1 MNQSEALA
9 EVQSGRLRPVYLLY
23 GGEPFLEEELLKVMR
38 AAIVQAE
45 TADFN
50 YHLVDPASDQI
61 QRALSIAQTQPFFAE
76 RRLVVVRDCPAFQAA
91 RRGGGDDS
99 EADSEKEVTGGGEE
113 SLLSYFRQPSPS
125 TCVVFVMA
133 QGVDSRKKVTK
144 AAIAAGVAVE
154 CRPLKEMDCVM
165 WAQSRSRRYDKRLA
179 DGGARTL
186 VEKVGNDLRLIDS
199 ELQKLSLFVGE
210 RPEINQGDVEAAVGG
225 VAETEIYLLTEAVM
239 LAQGPRALDLLT
251 RMLRQVDHPL
261 QILGAL
267 AGRFRQMLMVKALT
281 ARRLSIKEGAA
292 QAKMHP
298 FPYEKMTGYLRSYP
312 RDRIVRGMQRL
323 LEADTAI
330 KSGQDPKIV
339 VEALVVELMGGA

>member
-9 EVQSGRLRPVYLLY
+9 EVESGALRPVYLLY
-23 GGEPFLEEELLKVMR
+23 GGELFLEEELLRAMR
-38 AAIVQAE
+38 AAIVQPE

-50 YHLVDPASDQI
+50 YHVVDPAPDQI
-61 QRALSIAQTQPFFAE
+61 PRALSIARTQPFFAE

-91 RRGGGDDS
+91 RRSSGVEADAQDEGEPAGGGD
-99 EADSEKEVTGGGEE
+99 E
-113 SLLSYFRQPSPS
+113 LLISYFKQPSQAA
-125 TCVVFVMA
+125 CLVFVMS

-144 AAIAAGVAVE
+144 AAIAAGAAVE

-165 WAQSRSRRYDKRLA
+165 WAQTRAWLYQKRLT
-179 DGGARTL
+179 DGAARTL
-186 VEKVGNDLRLIDS
+186 IEKVSTDLRLIDS
-199 ELQKLSLFVGE
+199 ELQKLALYVGE
-210 RPEINQGDVEAAVGG
+210 APEISQGDVEAAVGG

-239 LAQGPRALDLLT
+239 LGQGPKALDLLA

-298 FPYEKMTGYLRSYP
+298 FPYEKMTGYLRNYP
-312 RDRIVRGMQRL
+312 RDRIVQGLQRL

-330 KSGQDPKIV
+330 KSGQDPRLV
-339 VEALVVELMGGA
+339 VEALVVELTGR